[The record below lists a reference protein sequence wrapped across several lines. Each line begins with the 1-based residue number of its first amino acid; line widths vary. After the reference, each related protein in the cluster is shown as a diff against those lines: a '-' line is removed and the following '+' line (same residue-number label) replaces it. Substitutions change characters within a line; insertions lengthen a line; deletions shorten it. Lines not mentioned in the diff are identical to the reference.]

1 MLAWQGW
8 HGEKVIKRMKKQR
21 SQPLRELNLDDSFS
35 NKKEEKTKKQQ
46 KRERNEAYGQAY
58 AFHGCDANQTALCSY
73 LDAINDDFGSLSSD
87 SDA

>member
-21 SQPLRELNLDDSFS
+21 SQPLKELNLDDSLS
-35 NKKEEKTKKQQ
+35 CKKEKRNKEQRKKD
-46 KRERNEAYGQAY
+46 REESIRTAY
-58 AFHGCDANQTALCSY
+58 AYHGCDSNQTALSSY
-73 LDAINDDFGSLSSD
+73 LESIDDEFGSLSSD

>member
-8 HGEKVIKRMKKQR
+8 HGEAVIKRMKKQR

-46 KRERNEAYGQAY
+46 KRERNEAYRQAY
-58 AFHGCDANQTALCSY
+58 AYHGCDANQTALASY
-73 LDAINDDFGSLSSD
+73 LEAIEDDFGSLSSD
-87 SDA
+87 SGA